1 MKKTIEDA
9 SQLMTQVV
17 QVDQEVESKTETIT
31 KSIIEDTIMF
41 DLDDKQAE
49 AHKEP
54 ELAQTMQVEEMGEGD
69 ILQ

>member
-41 DLDDKQAE
+41 DLNDKQAE
-49 AHKEP
+49 AQKEP
-54 ELAQTMQVEEMGEGD
+54 DLAQTMQVEDMGEGD
-69 ILQ
+69 IL

>member
-17 QVDQEVESKTETIT
+17 QVDQEVETKTETIT

-41 DLDDKQAE
+41 DLNDKQAE
-49 AHKEP
+49 AQKEP
-54 ELAQTMQVEEMGEGD
+54 DLAQTMQVEDMGEGD
-69 ILQ
+69 IL